1 MTKREICE
9 SKPSIAYY
17 SGFNGL
23 EVKSIIH
30 GINIEMYAVSN
41 SWGGGK
47 KTYHKLRIYSNK
59 NGEYVRLHGYT
70 CYLNDFIR
78 M

>member
-1 MTKREICE
+1 MTKRELCE
-9 SKPSIAYY
+9 NKPSIAYY

-23 EVKSIIH
+23 EVKSISH

-41 SWGGGK
+41 AWGGK
-47 KTYHKLRIYSNK
+47 RRYHKLRIYSNK
-59 NGEYVRLHGYT
+59 NGEYIRLHGYT
-70 CYLNDFIR
+70 CYLCDFIR